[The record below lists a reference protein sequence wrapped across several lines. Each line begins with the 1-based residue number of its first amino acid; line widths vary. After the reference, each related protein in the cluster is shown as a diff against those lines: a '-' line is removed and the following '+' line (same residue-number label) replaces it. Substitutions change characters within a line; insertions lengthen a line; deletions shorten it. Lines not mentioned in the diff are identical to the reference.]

1 MRKCRG
7 PKILFCYLYLIRR
20 NINFYIGK
28 AYYWIILRFIVKV
41 TEIPLYLIH
50 TKQRFDLGDDT
61 YNFAL
66 LYKSLLK
73 TNGLDLKNHMPPLVT
88 PLKWEGYNAF
98 NKKAIENGFRYSI
111 RDGNHRIATLQFIN
125 LNNRLNIKSPE
136 AMVKVIVADQD
147 FFSKVDRYGF
157 IDDPQGQTKMYHV
170 RGKNNPRRNPNYID
184 PRKFKRDKIDGN
196 TVI

>member
-7 PKILFCYLYLIRR
+7 PKILFCYLHLIKCR
-20 NINFYIGK
+20 IHFYIGK

-98 NKKAIENGFRYSI
+98 NKKSIENGFR
-111 RDGNHRIATLQFIN
+111 
-125 LNNRLNIKSPE
+125 
-136 AMVKVIVADQD
+136 
-147 FFSKVDRYGF
+147 
-157 IDDPQGQTKMYHV
+157 
-170 RGKNNPRRNPNYID
+170 
-184 PRKFKRDKIDGN
+184 
-196 TVI
+196 